1 MTKFLVKS
9 KGVKKRSGEPMPRSK
24 QTPLSDNLSED
35 ICVLMDLT
43 SPYGN
48 IDRVIIGKFGGLF
61 LIETKYHHGDVS
73 VQANSKYLCTKT
85 KHGANARGFKGY
97 PSYKYRNGKTRK
109 FRMIF

>member
-1 MTKFLVKS
+1 
-9 KGVKKRSGEPMPRSK
+9 MPRSK

-35 ICVLMDLT
+35 FYVLMELT

-48 IDRVIIGKFGGLF
+48 IDHVVIGKFGGLF
-61 LIETKYHHGDVS
+61 LIETKSHRGNVS

-85 KHGANARGFKGY
+85 EHGANARGFKGY

-109 FRMIF
+109 FWAIF